1 MSNSVP
7 ETSLS
12 ADIFRYIRYQL
23 RRRRGLIV
31 GIVTLAV
38 AGLWFSWPW
47 LVVAGIAPILIAIA
61 PCAIMCALGLCG
73 RHFVSG
79 ANQPEAGSNVTR
91 SQTSCCSPAPSV
103 EETPTT
109 SPAKQLTHTPT
120 ETVEI
125 AAVPK
130 SERNPANDDNEFQA
144 EDVPLLEETKSTP
157 LAKAEGH

>member
-23 RRRRGLIV
+23 RGRRGLIAAA
-31 GIVTLAV
+31 VTLGIPA
-38 AGLWFSWPW
+38 LWLSWPW

-91 SQTSCCSPAPSV
+91 SQTSCCSQAPSV

-109 SPAKQLTHTPT
+109 SPAKKQLTHAPT
-120 ETVEI
+120 EAVEI

-144 EDVPLLEETKSTP
+144 EDVPLLEDNVNPSAKS
-157 LAKAEGH
+157 